1 MYKRMKRSREK
12 NLQRRQRLRRTGAL
26 IMAFLVMMVL
36 SQTTGGNMLRN
47 GLEDIWNSG
56 TISKSI
62 LSAEL
67 GYVPEGELSAQMN
80 AWESLVL
87 AQSAVLRAGESAAVS
102 LQNEMGDSAVS
113 PSPEVVETPEPSS
126 TQPVETPAPTSNSEV
141 TARTFLAISSTNY
154 DQADGVYIF
163 NRTSQ
168 TVDVAEL
175 SQSPPDLNLKT
186 DEEGPQVLIIHT
198 HGSEAYHP
206 EGEDQYTA
214 TGDARTTDTHYN
226 VVRVGDELVQVLEEN
241 GISAVHDRTLYDYP
255 AYQGSYDRSL
265 KSVEAYLEK
274 YPTIRVVFDLHRDA
288 LIGTDG
294 TIYKPVTTI
303 DGEQVA
309 QVMLVM
315 GSDDGG
321 LSHPNWKEN
330 VRFAVWLQKR
340 LNAEYPT
347 LARPMSLRTSRY
359 NQQLSTGSLLIE
371 VGGHGNSLQE
381 ALKAIRLFGKSLAGL
396 LKEWGAG

>member
-1 MYKRMKRSREK
+1 
-12 NLQRRQRLRRTGAL
+12 
-26 IMAFLVMMVL
+26 
-36 SQTTGGNMLRN
+36 MLRN

-186 DEEGPQVLIIHT
+186 DEEGPQVLII
-198 HGSEAYHP
+198 
-206 EGEDQYTA
+206 
-214 TGDARTTDTHYN
+214 
-226 VVRVGDELVQVLEEN
+226 
-241 GISAVHDRTLYDYP
+241 
-255 AYQGSYDRSL
+255 
-265 KSVEAYLEK
+265 
-274 YPTIRVVFDLHRDA
+274 
-288 LIGTDG
+288 
-294 TIYKPVTTI
+294 TTI
-303 DGEQVA
+303 
-309 QVMLVM
+309 
-315 GSDDGG
+315 
-321 LSHPNWKEN
+321 
-330 VRFAVWLQKR
+330 
-340 LNAEYPT
+340 
-347 LARPMSLRTSRY
+347 
-359 NQQLSTGSLLIE
+359 
-371 VGGHGNSLQE
+371 
-381 ALKAIRLFGKSLAGL
+381 
-396 LKEWGAG
+396 